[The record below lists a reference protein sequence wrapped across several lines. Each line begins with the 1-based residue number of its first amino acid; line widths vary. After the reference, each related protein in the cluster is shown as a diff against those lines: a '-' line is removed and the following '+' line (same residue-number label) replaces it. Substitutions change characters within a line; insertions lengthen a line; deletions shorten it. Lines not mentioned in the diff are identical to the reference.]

1 VTVELVTMPADLRA
15 DARDGAGRRAVVMT
29 MGALH
34 EGHAELM
41 RAARRLVGADG
52 VVIATVFVNP
62 TQFAAGEDFDRYPR
76 SLAPDVDLAG
86 EAGAD
91 IVFAPDA
98 VDVYGPARGFADD
111 SVTVDAG
118 PLGEI
123 LEGSSRPGHFRGVL
137 TVVAKL
143 MGMTRPDFALFGEKD
158 FQQLVLIRRMA
169 RDLSM
174 QVEIVGV
181 PTVREEDGL
190 ARSSRNRYLSVTE
203 RATARVVPQ
212 ALEAA
217 AAAAAQGAD
226 AAVLAGRSVI
236 AATPGV
242 DLDYLVVADP
252 ELGPPPVRGE
262 ARILIAAKVGATRL
276 IDNRAATV
284 GP

>member
-1 VTVELVTMPADLRA
+1 VTVELVTTPAELRA
-15 DARDGAGRRAVVMT
+15 DARERAGRRAVVMT

-76 SLAPDVDLAG
+76 SLEPDVDLAG

-91 IVFAPDA
+91 VVFAPDA

-123 LEGSSRPGHFRGVL
+123 LEGGSRPGHFRGVL

-143 MGMTRPDFALFGEKD
+143 MGMTRPDVALFGEKD
-158 FQQLVLIRRMA
+158 FQQLVLITRMA

-174 QVEIVGV
+174 PVEIVGV
-181 PTVREEDGL
+181 PTVREHDGL
-190 ARSSRNRYLSVTE
+190 ARSSRNRYLSETE
-203 RATARVVPQ
+203 RATARAVPQ

-217 AAAAAQGAD
+217 AAAAARGAD
-226 AAVLAGRSVI
+226 AAVLAGRSVL
-236 AATPGV
+236 AATPGI
-242 DLDYLVVADP
+242 DLDYLVVTDP

-262 ARILIAAKVGATRL
+262 VRILIAAKVGATRL

>member
-1 VTVELVTMPADLRA
+1 MTVELMTTPAELRA
-15 DARDGAGRRAVVMT
+15 DSRGRAGRRAVVMT

-41 RAARRLVGADG
+41 RAARRLVGAEG

-76 SLAPDVDLAG
+76 SLEPDVDLAG

-98 VDVYGPARGFADD
+98 VDVYGPARGFGDE

-118 PLGEI
+118 ALGEI

-143 MGMTRPDFALFGEKD
+143 MGMTRPDIALFGEKD

-174 QVEIVGV
+174 PVEIVGV
-181 PTVREEDGL
+181 PTVREQDGL
-190 ARSSRNRYLSVTE
+190 ARSSRNRYLSEAE

-212 ALEAA
+212 ALAAA

-226 AAVLAGRSVI
+226 AAVLTGRSVI
-236 AATPGV
+236 AETPGI
-242 DLDYLVVADP
+242 DLDYLVVTDP

>member
-1 VTVELVTMPADLRA
+1 MTVELVTTPAELRA
-15 DARDGAGRRAVVMT
+15 DARERAGRRAVVMT

-76 SLAPDVDLAG
+76 SLEPDVDLAG

-91 IVFAPDA
+91 VVFAPDA

-123 LEGSSRPGHFRGVL
+123 LEGGSRPGHFRGVL

-143 MGMTRPDFALFGEKD
+143 MGMTRPDVALFGEKD
-158 FQQLVLIRRMA
+158 FQQLVLITRMA

-174 QVEIVGV
+174 PVEIVGV
-181 PTVREEDGL
+181 PTVREHDGL
-190 ARSSRNRYLSVTE
+190 ARSSRNRYLSETE
-203 RATARVVPQ
+203 RATARAVPQ

-217 AAAAAQGAD
+217 AAAAARGAD
-226 AAVLAGRSVI
+226 AAVLAGRSVL
-236 AATPGV
+236 AATPGI
-242 DLDYLVVADP
+242 DLDYLVVTDP

-262 ARILIAAKVGATRL
+262 VRILIAAKVGATRL

>member
-1 VTVELVTMPADLRA
+1 
-15 DARDGAGRRAVVMT
+15 MT

-41 RAARRLVGADG
+41 RAARRLVGAEG

-143 MGMTRPDFALFGEKD
+143 MGMTRPDIALFGEKD

-174 QVEIVGV
+174 PVEIVGV
-181 PTVREEDGL
+181 PTVREQDGL
-190 ARSSRNRYLSVTE
+190 ARSSRNRYLTEAE
-203 RATARVVPQ
+203 RATARAVPQ
-212 ALEAA
+212 ALAAA
-217 AAAAAQGAD
+217 AAAAAQGAE

-236 AATPGV
+236 AATPGI
-242 DLDYLVVADP
+242 DLDYLVVTDP
-252 ELGPPPVRGE
+252 ELGPAPVRGE

-276 IDNRAATV
+276 IDNGAATV